1 MSAGIARARLHDVA
15 GQLSDRDWLILQDV
29 ARVRLLCTRQIE
41 KLHFTEG
48 SALTQARRSRRS
60 LERLH
65 DLRLLHRFERRVGGS
80 HAGSAGY
87 IYGLDTLGQRVLDT
101 RGPAGGIRR
110 RRPWEP
116 SALFFNHVLAVSQLY
131 VDLRRA
137 ERAGALEL
145 LSFDAEPACWRTF
158 LGLGGEPLA
167 LKPDAYVLVGASEF
181 EEHVFVEM
189 DLGSE
194 SLSVIRRKAE
204 AYVRYWQTGREQAT
218 RGVFPH
224 VVFLVTTERRR
235 EQVVKSL
242 VGLPAEQWQLFVV
255 AKRSDAIN
263 ALRGGDSA

>member
-1 MSAGIARARLHDVA
+1 MSARIARARLHDVS
-15 GQLSDRDWLILQDV
+15 GELSDRDWLILQDV

-41 KLHFTEG
+41 QLHFTEG

-65 DLRLLHRFERRVGGS
+65 DLGLLHRFERRVGGS

-116 SALFFNHVLAVSQLY
+116 SALFFRHMLAVSQLY

-137 ERAGALEL
+137 EEAGALDL
-145 LSFDAEPACWRTF
+145 LSFDAEPACWRTY
-158 LGLGGEPLA
+158 LGVGGEPMT
-167 LKPDAYVLVGASEF
+167 LKPDAYLSAGVGEF
-181 EEHVFVEM
+181 EEYAFVEV

-204 AYVRYWQTGREQAT
+204 AYVRYWQSGREQAT
-218 RGVFPH
+218 CAVFPR

-242 VGLPAEQWQLFVV
+242 VGLPAEQGQLFVV
-255 AKRSDAIN
+255 AKVSDAIKV
-263 ALRGGDSA
+263 LRGDPA